1 MWYSIIHFIGLLFA
15 LISLPGTLELSL
27 LTLAA
32 IFSGQSFKKSDAKS
46 NLEQSALKIA
56 VVMPAHN
63 EAAGIAKCI
72 ASVQRSAEFVD
83 HFDIIVIA
91 DNCTDDTAE
100 KARQAGAR
108 VLVRNNPD
116 QRGKGFA
123 LDYAFQTLWPENHQG
138 FLVLDADSRVDV
150 NLLMAFK
157 EKLAEGWDAVQ
168 CRYRIANPEATTRTQ
183 LQYLAG
189 LAFNELRLLGRETL
203 GVSVGILGN
212 GFMLSR
218 ATLEKV
224 PYQATSITEDLE
236 YHLRLVQAG
245 FRVHFLPTTLVYA
258 DAPCQDANAQ
268 TQRSRW
274 EGGRLRMIIEHSP
287 GLTRALVG
295 GQWRML
301 EPLAELWLLPL
312 GFHVILLFLA
322 LLAGDVSVC
331 YYAIGAFTML
341 GIHVLAAIFM
351 NGGGWREIKVLF
363 MVPAYVLWKLRL
375 LPSLWRSAS
384 NSTAWQRTG
393 REK

>member
-1 MWYSIIHFIGLLFA
+1 MFYQIIHLIGGLLA
-15 LISLPGTLELSL
+15 VISLPGTLELTM
-27 LTLAA
+27 LTVAA
-32 IFSGQSFKKSDAKS
+32 IFSRSSDASDLKSD
-46 NLEQSALKIA
+46 SASSLKMA
-56 VVMPAHN
+56 VVIPAHN
-63 EAAGIAKCI
+63 EAAGIAECI
-72 ASVQRSAEFVD
+72 ASIQRSAEFVEYC
-83 HFDIIVIA
+83 DIVVIA

-100 KARQAGAR
+100 QARQAGAR
-108 VLVRNNPD
+108 VLVRHNHE

-123 LDYAFQTLWPENHQG
+123 LDHAFQTLWPENHDG

-150 NLLMAFK
+150 NLLKAFQD
-157 EKLAEGWDAVQ
+157 KLGEGWEAIQ
-168 CRYRIANPEATTRTQ
+168 CRYRIANPDASPRTG

-218 ATLEKV
+218 STLEKV
-224 PYQATSITEDLE
+224 PYHATSITEDLE
-236 YHLRLVQAG
+236 YHLRLVRAG
-245 FRVHFLPTTLVYA
+245 IQVHFLPTTIVYA
-258 DAPCQDANAQ
+258 DAPSQESNAQ

-287 GLTRALVG
+287 GLISEIMQ
-295 GQWRML
+295 GQGRLL

-322 LLAGDVSVC
+322 LLTGNLWVC
-331 YYAIGAFTML
+331 YYALAAFTIL
-341 GIHVLAAIFM
+341 GVHVLAAIFC
-351 NGGGWREIKVLF
+351 NGGGWRELKVLF
-363 MVPAYVLWKLRL
+363 RVPSYLLWKLRL
-375 LPSLWRSAS
+375 IPSLWRSAS